1 MNRFKGSAGNII
13 MGLTVLCVA
22 ALAVLLVRDTGRV
35 GLLTETLPLTQR
47 QTPETAAEAAA
58 EPEGPLDLNAATEE
72 QLAGLPGIGETL
84 ARRIVAYR
92 QTHGA
97 FAAVEE
103 LLQVEGIGESRLDAI
118 RDMIVIK

>member
-22 ALAVLLVRDTGRV
+22 ALAVLLARDTGRI
-35 GLLTETLPLTQR
+35 GLLTETMPLTQR
-47 QTPETAAEAAA
+47 QTQETAEAA
-58 EPEGPLDLNAATEE
+58 EPEGQLDLNAATEE